1 MAFAGTREKLQN
13 LSDHATMVPTSYD
26 GAEWRHASSSVVS
39 YNHFVCGIPPEF
51 GGIPV
56 AVSLDLRG
64 NDLAG
69 VIPQRSSA
77 PERGKNPADE
87 PWNEPWCSGAG
98 WKAAE
103 ASVVAHGADS
113 GRHCGGG
120 HRCRASAA
128 VAVPEDCSSAA
139 SEDWFRQARLAAVKW
154 ILETRGCFGFG
165 HRTAYLAIAYFDR
178 FFLRRR
184 VDRAAMP
191 WAARLLSVACV
202 SVAAKMEE
210 YCAPALSKLDAGG
223 GYEFCSASVRR
234 MELLVLSTLGWRM
247 AAVTPFDYLPC
258 FSSRLD
264 RHDGRGG
271 GGHDPARVALKSI
284 GSIFATAEAG
294 SVLDYRPSTVAA
306 AAILAASYEAL
317 LTKEA
322 LESKMDN
329 LSPSCPIEKEHV
341 HACYS
346 MMVGDLKSRMS
357 HGKRSL
363 PCPDSNEV
371 ATSTYDSVLVDD
383 VADTAAFI
391 AAVSEMNKQIRL
403 AAGWRHRVQGRPR
416 PRHRRSRRRLSEP
429 NDGDGTESG
438 WRRRRAFEAEAAPI
452 AYVAT
457 TEHGDAATALHPQKR
472 W

>member
-1 MAFAGTREKLQN
+1 MPGMEEAEDYASCAFSLTCPE
-13 LSDHATMVPTSYD
+13 D
-26 GAEWRHASSSVVS
+26 GAELGDGVVDDGDLFFFYSGGAAAADDEDGDNEYVEQLVSKEASFCSSS
-39 YNHFVCGIPPEF
+39 
-51 GGIPV
+51 
-56 AVSLDLRG
+56 
-64 NDLAG
+64 
-69 VIPQRSSA
+69 
-77 PERGKNPADE
+77 
-87 PWNEPWCSGAG
+87 
-98 WKAAE
+98 
-103 ASVVAHGADS
+103 DS
-113 GRHCGGG
+113 GD
-120 HRCRASAA
+120 A
-128 VAVPEDCSSAA
+128 DCSSAA
-139 SEDWFRQARLAAVKW
+139 SEDWFLQARLAAVKW

-210 YCAPALSKLDAGG
+210 YCAPALSELDAGG

-284 GSIFATAEAG
+284 GFIFATAEGHLRPTHLLKRNLAIFLAFCLIDLCCVHAAG

-306 AAILAASYEAL
+306 AAILAASYGAL

-346 MMVGDLKSRMS
+346 MMVGDLRNRKSN
-357 HGKRSL
+357 GKRSL
-363 PCPDSNEV
+363 PCSDSNEV

-383 VADTAAFI
+383 VADTAAFM
-391 AAVSEMNKQIRL
+391 AAVSEMNKRIRL
-403 AAGWRHRVQGRPR
+403 
-416 PRHRRSRRRLSEP
+416 EP
-429 NDGDGTESG
+429 PG
-438 WRRRRAFEAEAAPI
+438 I
-452 AYVAT
+452 
-457 TEHGDAATALHPQKR
+457 H
-472 W
+472 

>member
-1 MAFAGTREKLQN
+1 
-13 LSDHATMVPTSYD
+13 
-26 GAEWRHASSSVVS
+26 
-39 YNHFVCGIPPEF
+39 
-51 GGIPV
+51 
-56 AVSLDLRG
+56 
-64 NDLAG
+64 
-69 VIPQRSSA
+69 
-77 PERGKNPADE
+77 
-87 PWNEPWCSGAG
+87 
-98 WKAAE
+98 
-103 ASVVAHGADS
+103 
-113 GRHCGGG
+113 
-120 HRCRASAA
+120 
-128 VAVPEDCSSAA
+128 
-139 SEDWFRQARLAAVKW
+139 
-154 ILETRGCFGFG
+154 
-165 HRTAYLAIAYFDR
+165 
-178 FFLRRR
+178 
-184 VDRAAMP
+184 MP
-191 WAARLLSVACV
+191 WAVRLLSVACV

-210 YCAPALSKLDAGG
+210 YCAPALSELDAGG
-223 GYEFCSASVRR
+223 VYEFCSASVRR

-271 GGHDPARVALKSI
+271 GGHDLARVALKSI

-416 PRHRRSRRRLSEP
+416 PRHRRSHRRLSEP

-457 TEHGDAATALHPQKR
+457 AEHGDAATALHPQKR
-472 W
+472 WLRPAGFLVVFRGWCSSFGGGSGQSSAAHCSSTGGTTMNERP

>member
-1 MAFAGTREKLQN
+1 MPGMEEAEDYPSCAFSLTCPE
-13 LSDHATMVPTSYD
+13 D
-26 GAEWRHASSSVVS
+26 GAELGDGVVDDGDLFLFYAGAAAADDEDGDNEYVEQLVSKEASFCSSS
-39 YNHFVCGIPPEF
+39 
-51 GGIPV
+51 
-56 AVSLDLRG
+56 
-64 NDLAG
+64 
-69 VIPQRSSA
+69 
-77 PERGKNPADE
+77 
-87 PWNEPWCSGAG
+87 
-98 WKAAE
+98 
-103 ASVVAHGADS
+103 DS
-113 GRHCGGG
+113 GD
-120 HRCRASAA
+120 A
-128 VAVPEDCSSAA
+128 DCSSAA

-210 YCAPALSKLDAGG
+210 YCAPALSELDAGG

-284 GSIFATAEAG
+284 GFIFVTAEAG

-306 AAILAASYEAL
+306 AAILAASYGAL

-322 LESKMDN
+322 LESKMGS

-357 HGKRSL
+357 NGKRSL
-363 PCPDSNEV
+363 PCSDSNEV

-383 VADTAAFI
+383 VADTAAFM
-391 AAVSEMNKQIRL
+391 AAVSEMNKRIRL
-403 AAGWRHRVQGRPR
+403 ELPGIH
-416 PRHRRSRRRLSEP
+416 
-429 NDGDGTESG
+429 
-438 WRRRRAFEAEAAPI
+438 
-452 AYVAT
+452 
-457 TEHGDAATALHPQKR
+457 
-472 W
+472 